1 MMANGE
7 DHAIGNF
14 IDANGDSNEYGCYK
28 NDDDDDDDD
37 DGDDDDDDD
46 DGDDDN
52 DDDNTL

>member
-14 IDANGDSNEYGCYK
+14 IDANGDSNENSCYK
-28 NDDDDDDDD
+28 NDD
-37 DGDDDDDDD
+37 DDDDDDD

>member
-7 DHAIGNF
+7 DHVTGNF
-14 IDANGDSNEYGCYK
+14 IDANGDSNENSCYK
-28 NDDDDDDDD
+28 ND
-37 DGDDDDDDD
+37 DDDDDDD